1 MDAQKTIPPPQNVFH
16 SGEGGLQ
23 GQSEDGHTEFALV
36 GLDHPGGVSLQN
48 RAGWVGL
55 DPQLGEGREELVPAF
70 CHSFRG
76 MGKDGDGVSAAGNPP
91 QSHVPIWWEKAL
103 WQDEADIVAAVL
115 RLSGL
120 GIVPGDGIEDGI
132 RPHQAVE
139 PGPTFHF
146 LHECGIFG
154 AVGSGSPHLCD
165 RAGRNGFQVKVH
177 CSSPFG
183 VERMHPI
190 PTVPCIKMKCN

>member
-1 MDAQKTIPPPQNVFH
+1 MGT
-16 SGEGGLQ
+16 
-23 GQSEDGHTEFALV
+23 QSSHWWDWIIRAAYR
-36 GLDHPGGVSLQN
+36 SKN

-55 DPQLGEGREELVPAF
+55 GPQLGEGREELVPAF

-120 GIVPGDGIEDGI
+120 GIV
-132 RPHQAVE
+132 QAM
-139 PGPTFHF
+139 
-146 LHECGIFG
+146 
-154 AVGSGSPHLCD
+154 A
-165 RAGRNGFQVKVH
+165 
-177 CSSPFG
+177 
-183 VERMHPI
+183 
-190 PTVPCIKMKCN
+190 